1 MEIQANSKTAKA
13 AVAFQG
19 LTAANQDALIEMIK
33 HLLSERGKYP
43 AQQMSAGKTDE

>member
-13 AVAFQG
+13 AVAFQS
-19 LTAANQDALIEMIK
+19 LTAANQDALIETIK

-43 AQQMSAGKTDE
+43 AQQMSAEKTDE